1 MWGRV
6 EVPLCHAGR
15 VEVPLR
21 HVGVCGGSAVPC
33 GGVWRFWCAMWVCVE
48 VPLHHVQQ
56 IDQLSVCEGCPIYAH
71 IVAALIHILIWACT
85 NQMLSLL
92 GT

>member
-6 EVPLCHAGR
+6 EVLVRHVGACGGSGAPCGSVWRFRCAMWGH

-21 HVGVCGGSAVPC
+21 
-33 GGVWRFWCAMWVCVE
+33 
-48 VPLHHVQQ
+48 HVQQ
-56 IDQLSVCEGCPIYAH
+56 IDQLSVCEGCPIYTH

-85 NQMLSLL
+85 NQMLFLL